1 MPEAMQILQ
10 GRRLW
15 TRILLGDGRRLCTS
29 SDGCCHVP
37 TALFHGDL
45 FRASVST
52 APVARGETGL
62 GVVTLDPDSN
72 SRQAP

>member
-1 MPEAMQILQ
+1 MTDAGFVQAVMA
-10 GRRLW
+10 G
-15 TRILLGDGRRLCTS
+15 
-29 SDGCCHVP
+29 CHVP